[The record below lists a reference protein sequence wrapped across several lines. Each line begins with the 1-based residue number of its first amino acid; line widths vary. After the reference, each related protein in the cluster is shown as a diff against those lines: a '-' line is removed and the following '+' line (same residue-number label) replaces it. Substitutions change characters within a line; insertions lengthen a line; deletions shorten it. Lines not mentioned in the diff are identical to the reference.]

1 MKMMIKKSLIV
12 LVALIQ
18 CASAGFA
25 QGASDKVAS
34 VAAPKIA
41 QPLPFKVGETL
52 IYEINFSKLIFSG
65 TIGELKLW
73 VSKPADPKKTELIE
87 LRAEAVSKGF
97 FPKLFG
103 LKVNDRFHSIV
114 STNDLGVH
122 SSTKHIEEGDTRRE
136 QKAVFNRE
144 DGRVT
149 YIDRD
154 LSKSSGEA
162 KVKEANSPSWIQD
175 ILSATYFVR
184 TQKLDQ
190 GEVIQVPISDGG
202 AVYNIEVVV
211 AKREEIKVGANKFKT
226 IVLDAKV
233 FDGRYVRRSGQM
245 FIWMTDDERRTP
257 VRAKIKTSGA
267 TVTIDL
273 KRQQQAQ

>member
-1 MKMMIKKSLIV
+1 MIKKSLIV
-12 LVALIQ
+12 LMIAIQ
-18 CASAGFA
+18 SASLSLA

-34 VAAPKIA
+34 VAAPKIS

-73 VSKPADPKKTELIE
+73 VSKPAEPQQTDLIE

-114 STNDLGVH
+114 STNDFGVH
-122 SSTKHIEEGDTRRE
+122 TSTKHIEEGATRRE
-136 QKAVFNRE
+136 QKSVFNRE
-144 DGRVT
+144 AGRVT

-154 LSKSSGEA
+154 LSKSSSEPR
-162 KVKEANSPSWIQD
+162 VKEASSPSWIQD
-175 ILSATYFVR
+175 ILSTTYFVR
-184 TQKLDQ
+184 TQKLSQ
-190 GEVIQVPISDGG
+190 GDVIQVPISDGG
-202 AVYNIEVVV
+202 SVYNIEVVV
-211 AKREEIKVGANKFKT
+211 AKREEVKVGANKFKT

-245 FIWMTDDERRTP
+245 FIWLTDDEKRTP

-273 KRQQQAQ
+273 KRQQQS